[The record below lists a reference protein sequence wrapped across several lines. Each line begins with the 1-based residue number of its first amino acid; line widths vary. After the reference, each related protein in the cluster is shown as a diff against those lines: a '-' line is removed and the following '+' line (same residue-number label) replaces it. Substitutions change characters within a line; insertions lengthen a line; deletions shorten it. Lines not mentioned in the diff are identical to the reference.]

1 MTTTIR
7 RAEARDAATLA
18 AVAAVTFPLA
28 CPPGTTEEAI
38 AAFIATSLS
47 ERSFAGYLADPGRI
61 LMLAEVDGEAAGYTM
76 LVVGEP
82 RDPEVALA
90 IAARP
95 TIELSKLYVLPE
107 RHGTGVAAALMDAG
121 MDAARALGAASM
133 WLGVNNENV
142 RANRF
147 YEKSGFGIVGHKKF
161 RLGHVEEDDYVRERA
176 L

>member
-7 RAEARDAATLA
+7 RAEARDAAALA

-28 CPPGTTEEAI
+28 CPPSTTEEAK
-38 AAFIATSLS
+38 AAFIASSLS
-47 ERSFAGYLADPGRI
+47 ERSFAGYLAEPGHI

-76 LVVGEP
+76 LIAGEP

-90 IAARP
+90 IGARP
-95 TIELSKLYVLPE
+95 TVELSKMYVMPE
-107 RHGTGVAAALMDAG
+107 QHGSGVATALMNASV
-121 MDAARALGAASM
+121 DAARALGAVSM

-161 RLGHVEEDDYVRERA
+161 RLGHVDEDDYVRERA